1 MAPVGANGERGAI
14 MLGCDEKQTAKKQI
28 NFCLEV
34 EGLPACNSMMECN
47 FSTTY
52 FLEIHRANKMGGPSH
67 KFFESEYFVDEFD
80 YAFKPFEFNDQQ
92 LCNGDDD
99 SDITFKFINRN

>member
-1 MAPVGANGERGAI
+1 
-14 MLGCDEKQTAKKQI
+14 
-28 NFCLEV
+28 
-34 EGLPACNSMMECN
+34 
-47 FSTTY
+47 
-52 FLEIHRANKMGGPSH
+52 MGGPSH

-80 YAFKPFEFNDQQ
+80 YAFKPMEFNDQQ